1 MSLPDEENP
10 KPWRVHFTGE
20 GVGEQLI
27 SGWTPETKKYTQ
39 QFTNI
44 ALREEPHIGGREKEF
59 GIMLEALTKVENNNV
74 LLIGDIGAG
83 KENLIKAL
91 AYHSFEGN
99 LGGWLNYKRVL
110 QLLVGS
116 LTAGASNRNDLESRL
131 QSVIAEV
138 SHANNVFLYI
148 PEFQNILGA
157 SSYGLDLSGAL
168 LPYLKGGAMPI
179 ISTMSTGAF
188 KTYMEKNPLKEVFTI
203 ISLAEPEKDNAIQM
217 VLSEMQL
224 RLKRN
229 IQ

>member
-1 MSLPDEENP
+1 
-10 KPWRVHFTGE
+10 
-20 GVGEQLI
+20 
-27 SGWTPETKKYTQ
+27 
-39 QFTNI
+39 
-44 ALREEPHIGGREKEF
+44 
-59 GIMLEALTKVENNNV
+59 MLEALTKVENNNV

-168 LPYLKGGAMPI
+168 LPYLKGVQC
-179 ISTMSTGAF
+179 
-188 KTYMEKNPLKEVFTI
+188 L
-203 ISLAEPEKDNAIQM
+203 
-217 VLSEMQL
+217 
-224 RLKRN
+224 
-229 IQ
+229 